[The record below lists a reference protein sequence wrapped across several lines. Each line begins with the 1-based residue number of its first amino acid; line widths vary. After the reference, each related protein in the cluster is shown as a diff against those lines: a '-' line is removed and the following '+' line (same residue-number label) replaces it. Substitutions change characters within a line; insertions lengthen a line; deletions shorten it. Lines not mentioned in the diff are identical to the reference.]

1 MRRLITGIDDQII
14 RTLIIIIHILV
25 VAKGRAR
32 GENNLD
38 FIIARPHV
46 ACQRSG
52 TTLNR
57 PGGQGKLVAEL
68 VHVGFRAV
76 CPESVEV
83 VGQPFERVRTGA
95 QQDVTERAFSGRH
108 VCRQQVPLH
117 L

>member
-1 MRRLITGIDDQII
+1 MIKLLGHLLLLFIFSSLLREERG
-14 RTLIIIIHILV
+14 
-25 VAKGRAR
+25 

-108 VCRQQVPLH
+108 VC
-117 L
+117 